1 MGEALLIGVIASA
14 SLPLGALVGVRF
26 RLPER
31 LLAAMLSFAAG
42 ALVTALT
49 FEMFEESVKQGGLWR
64 AAIGMIVG
72 AAVLTALSA
81 LLDRWAQRGTSAE
94 HDAEGDRG
102 SAKLDLGA
110 AASDE
115 AVSVESTKGA
125 AGMALL
131 AASILDGI
139 PESLVLGV
147 SLEETGGVIALLAAI
162 FVSNFPEALVGAASM
177 REQGRSTPSVL
188 AMWAG
193 VAALLVVVV
202 GLGAGPLSSA
212 GPEQLSLPLAFA
224 AGALLASLA
233 DTVIP
238 EAYEEGGPLVAM
250 TTTAGFVVAFML
262 ATL

>member
-14 SLPLGALVGVRF
+14 SLPLGALIGVRF

-31 LLAAMLSFAAG
+31 LLAGMLSFAAG
-42 ALVTALT
+42 ALITALT
-49 FEMFEESVKQGGLWR
+49 FEMFEESVEQGGLWR
-64 AAIGMIVG
+64 AGLGMLVG
-72 AAVLTALSA
+72 AGVFTALSA
-81 LLDRWAQRGTSAE
+81 TLDRWAQRGTPAE
-94 HDAEGDRG
+94 HAPDDSV

-115 AVSVESTKGA
+115 RVSAESKKGA

-131 AASILDGI
+131 GAIILDGI

-147 SLEETGGVIALLAAI
+147 SLEESAGGIALLAAI

-177 REQGRSTPSVL
+177 REQGRSTGLIL
-188 AMWAG
+188 ALWTG
-193 VAALLVVVV
+193 VAVLLVLIVL
-202 GLGAGPLSSA
+202 LGAGPLSSA
-212 GPEQLSLPLAFA
+212 SPETLALPLAFA

-250 TTTAGFVVAFML
+250 TTTAGFVAAFLL